1 MKPFALL
8 LGLAA
13 TAAAQTLVGW
23 NNLGMH
29 CMDDDYS
36 VFSILPPYNTVDC
49 QLLDAQGHLV
59 IDPTG
64 LVVTYEAVADPDG
77 SINTSSIGK
86 TNFWD
91 YSPVLFNAPLPPDYG
106 LPFPAGNPGRNMPGP
121 TNQPQAMGYA
131 TAMHWFEAA
140 GVPITPVDD
149 DGQFNPYPLMRLTA
163 KTTGGTVLATTDV
176 VLPVSSE
183 MDCRKCHSS
192 GSGDAAKPANGWVNE
207 PDSARD
213 HRLNILR
220 LHDRHVGTQPY
231 DDALAAKNYPPEG
244 LEASVRANPPKP
256 VLCAACHASEA
267 LGAPSFRG
275 VNSLTRS
282 MHSKH
287 AEVIAPNTGMTLNN
301 IANRSSCYQC
311 HPGSETRCLRGAM
324 GAAVAADGSATM
336 QCQSC
341 HGTMSQVGA
350 ASRTG
355 WLDEPNCQQCHTGS
369 ATQNNGQLRYTSVFD
384 TNGAPR
390 VPVSQMF
397 ATNPNTP
404 LADKSLYR
412 FSKGHG
418 GLQCSACHGS
428 THAEFPATHRNDN
441 LQNITAQG
449 HAGTRSNCI
458 SCHPSMPST
467 VSGGPHGMHPTGTNW
482 INVHKDYGQSG
493 SCLGCHG
500 ADRRG
505 TPLSRSFSDQ
515 TLAFSHDGT
524 SHSIPLFRGANVSCF
539 QCHNREDNGALGGV
553 FNNNAHPIVTNR
565 TLVTAI
571 NASGSL
577 TLSSN
582 ETAATLRIVSQPQHG
597 SVGLSGNIATY
608 FPDHGFAGADS
619 FSYAAFDGF
628 ADSNLGMVSVTV
640 GNPATAPTLDS
651 DGDQWPDLV
660 EYALGLTIG
669 YPNAPISQKMAF
681 RDLGGTRY
689 WTMSIPHGPVP
700 GDAST
705 AVDFSSDLIH
715 WDSGV
720 TITNSPFL
728 LEVRD
733 PFPAAGQPKRFTR
746 IHANR

>member
-1 MKPFALL
+1 MKTLAIL

-13 TAAAQTLVGW
+13 TAAAQTLIGW

-49 QLLDAQGHLV
+49 QLLDTQGHLV
-59 IDPTG
+59 TDPTG

-121 TNQPQAMGYA
+121 TNQPQEMGYA
-131 TAMHWFEAA
+131 AAMKWFEAA

-149 DGQFNPYPLMRLTA
+149 AGQFNPYPLMRLTA

-176 VLPVSSE
+176 VLPVSTE

-192 GSGDAAKPANGWVNE
+192 GSGDAAKPAGGWVNE

-220 LHDRHVGTQPY
+220 LHDRHLHTQPY
-231 DDALAAKNYPPEG
+231 DDALAAKGYPPEG
-244 LEASVRANPPKP
+244 LEASVRDHDHP

-267 LGAPSFRG
+267 LGAASFPD

-287 AEVIAPNTGMTLNN
+287 AEVIAPNTGMSLNN

-324 GAAVAADGSATM
+324 GSAVAADGSAAM

-350 ASRTG
+350 ANRTG

-369 ATQNNGQLRYTSVFD
+369 ATQNNGQLRYTTAFES
-384 TNGAPR
+384 NGSPR

-428 THAEFPATHRNDN
+428 THAEFPASHRNDN
-441 LQNITAQG
+441 RQNITAQG
-449 HAGTRSNCI
+449 HAGTRSNCT
-458 SCHPSMPST
+458 SCHVSMPAT

-482 INVHKDYGQSG
+482 INVHKNYGQSG

-505 TPLSRSFSDQ
+505 SPLSRSFSDQ
-515 TLAFSHDGT
+515 TLTFSHDGT
-524 SHSIPLFRGANVSCF
+524 PHSIPLFRGANVSCF
-539 QCHNREDNGALGGV
+539 LCHQREDNGALGGV
-553 FNNNAHPIVTNR
+553 FNNNAHPAVTNR
-565 TLVTAI
+565 TLVTAV

-577 TLSSN
+577 TLGSN
-582 ETAATLRIVSQPQHG
+582 ETSATLRIVSQPQHG
-597 SVGLSGNIATY
+597 TVALAGGTATY
-608 FPDHGFAGADS
+608 HPEKNFAGADS
-619 FSYAAFDGF
+619 FSYAAFDGY

-640 GNPATAPTLDS
+640 GDPATAPTLDS

-689 WTMSIPHGPVP
+689 WTMSIPRGPVP
-700 GDAST
+700 GDASA

-733 PFPAAGQPKRFTR
+733 PLPASGQPKRFTR